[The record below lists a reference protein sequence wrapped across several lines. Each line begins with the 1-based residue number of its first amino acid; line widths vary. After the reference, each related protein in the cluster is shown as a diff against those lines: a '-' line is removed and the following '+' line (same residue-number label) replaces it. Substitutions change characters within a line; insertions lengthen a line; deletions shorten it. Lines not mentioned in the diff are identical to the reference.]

1 MESVHEGSQ
10 GNESKGAKRAF
21 GEETERMAN
30 EKFRRALRPVFRYGS
45 IPLSEL
51 GPSAFFVLKMLHM
64 NGLFPRMSVG
74 SGPSCFLFLID
85 GFCDVIAAG
94 LGLIPREMF
103 YGIETCLERCF
114 IPLMPASSLQPQQTK
129 TKWSESCRHVV
140 FGSVALGLSVWICCP
155 CQSLRFIY
163 S

>member
-21 GEETERMAN
+21 GEGRALKITPFLRHVHKFHVLFIGCYPETERMAN
-30 EKFRRALRPVFRYGS
+30 EKFRRALRPVFRYGGV
-45 IPLSEL
+45 PLSEL
-51 GPSAFFVLKMLHM
+51 GPSVFFVLKMLHM

-94 LGLIPREMF
+94 LGLIPRGGRDHRTSVGRF
-103 YGIETCLERCF
+103 HVGTALKNVWRRCNVY
-114 IPLMPASSLQPQQTK
+114 I
-129 TKWSESCRHVV
+129 
-140 FGSVALGLSVWICCP
+140 
-155 CQSLRFIY
+155 
-163 S
+163 